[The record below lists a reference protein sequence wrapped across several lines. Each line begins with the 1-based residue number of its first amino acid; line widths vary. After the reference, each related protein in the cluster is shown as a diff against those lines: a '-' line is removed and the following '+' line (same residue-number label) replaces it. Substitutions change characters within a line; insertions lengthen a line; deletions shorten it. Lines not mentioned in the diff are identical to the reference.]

1 MSISRLAPGSSLVR
15 LQATAAVPSCEL
27 SNGPKRSELPAA
39 HPPAA
44 GAAAADGPK
53 CEVGLGYLHPS
64 AGQ

>member
-15 LQATAAVPSCEL
+15 LLATAAVPSCEL
-27 SNGPKRSELPAA
+27 STGPKRSELPAA
-39 HPPAA
+39 AA